1 MEHRQIAVHFT
12 SSVGLDKWE
21 PEDKQVQFK
30 IVKAAGDTLQLL
42 DPNEKRVL
50 SYKRLFPDSTVPTCT
65 RDVVDTDLF
74 GSWRV
79 HYNTH
84 DYEIVLGRDH
94 SVGIFAN
101 MPNWTEPQKG
111 DVREQFWTG
120 TWRAGNGKLLLDL
133 RSVPSFKGEAVE
145 TGHRQW
151 PITGIEANRMA
162 VTDGPV
168 RYVWQRLN

>member
-21 PEDKQVQFK
+21 PEDKQVHFK

-50 SYKRLFPDSTVPTCT
+50 SYKRLFPDSTVPICT
-65 RDVVDTDLF
+65 RDVVDSDLF

-101 MPNWTEPQKG
+101 MPNWTEPGKG
-111 DVREQFWTG
+111 DMRELRTG
-120 TWRAGNGKLLLDL
+120 GQQMENCS
-133 RSVPSFKGEAVE
+133 RS
-145 TGHRQW
+145 
-151 PITGIEANRMA
+151 
-162 VTDGPV
+162 
-168 RYVWQRLN
+168 